1 MSYQINLELV
11 KKSRLNKGLT
21 QQQMADMLGLDSKSS
36 YSKRENG
43 DTNFKSNEV
52 PALAE
57 ILGLEIDFKN
67 FFSKTLRKKKL
78 SVKQK
83 EAAK

>member
-1 MSYQINLELV
+1 
-11 KKSRLNKGLT
+11 
-21 QQQMADMLGLDSKSS
+21 MADMLGLDSKSS

-67 FFSKTLRKKKL
+67 FSLKR
-78 SVKQK
+78 
-83 EAAK
+83 